1 MMPMILEVLEKEEEE
16 EEQIYPEKSM
26 QQMVLMRKRLN
37 RYHLKQIHS
46 LLDDRAKIQI
56 VHQEKKWTR
65 AELGQKMMH
74 QDQKKVSQLKVSQ
87 RS

>member
-1 MMPMILEVLEKEEEE
+1 MMPMIPEVLEKEEEE
-16 EEQIYPEKSM
+16 EQITPGRSM

-46 LLDDRAKIQI
+46 LLDDHAKIRI

-65 AELGQKMMH
+65 VELGQEMMH
-74 QDQKKVSQLKVSQ
+74 QDQQKVSQLKVSQ
-87 RS
+87 RN